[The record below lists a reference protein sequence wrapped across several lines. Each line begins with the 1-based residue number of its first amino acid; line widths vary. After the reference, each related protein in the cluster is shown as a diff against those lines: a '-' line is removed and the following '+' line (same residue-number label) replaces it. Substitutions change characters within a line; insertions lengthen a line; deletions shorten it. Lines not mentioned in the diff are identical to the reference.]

1 MVRKQHHQRDS
12 SGSSRRDPRVNMQ
25 LSNGAMQSVHVR
37 YKPVRPDAA
46 CVGRL
51 LSLADM
57 EVKLHMLSQSSPS

>member
-12 SGSSRRDPRVNMQ
+12 SGSSRRDPRVDMR

-46 CVGRL
+46 CLGRL
-51 LSLADM
+51 LLLADV
-57 EVKLHMLSQSSPS
+57 EFKLHMVSRSSPS